1 MRVLL
6 TGGSGFVGGALAR
19 HLVQRGDAVTAFVRR
34 NSRTDALRAL
44 GVKLAEGDL
53 ATGEG
58 LDQALEG
65 VELVHHLAG
74 VTKAASEEGYRRGNA
89 EATRRLALA
98 ISRRTLP
105 PRMVVCSSLA
115 AAGPAR
121 IDHPRSEDEVA
132 SPVSFYGRSKLA
144 AEQAVRNQARSMP
157 AIVLR
162 PPFVYGP
169 GDEVNLPPLLA
180 MARHGLFLKSGF
192 GPKQFSFIHVDD
204 LCQALLSAGERGD
217 TLSEDDPT
225 RGVYFVAD
233 PRAYAWEEFCQ
244 SLSRALGR
252 PKARVVSVPESVGWL
267 AAAGSEMAARIQG
280 KVSILNRD
288 KAREM
293 AQEAWTCSPERA
305 VSALG
310 FRPLYPLDEG
320 LAHTVAWYRKQG
332 LV

>member
-19 HLVQRGDAVTAFVRR
+19 HLVARGDEVTALVRR
-34 NSRTDALRAL
+34 SSRTETLRSL
-44 GVKLAEGDL
+44 GVRLAEGDL

-74 VTKAASEEGYRRGNA
+74 VTKAANEDGYQRGNA
-89 EATRRLALA
+89 EATRLLAQA
-98 ISRRTLP
+98 AARRKAP

-115 AAGPAR
+115 AAGPSR
-121 IDHPRSEDEVA
+121 IDHPRSEAEAA

-144 AEQAVRNQARSMP
+144 AEEAVRAQSASLP

-204 LCQALLSAGERGD
+204 LCVALIAAGEQGETISKGD
-217 TLSEDDPT
+217 ASQ
-225 RGVYFVAD
+225 GVYFVSD
-233 PRAYAWEEFCQ
+233 PRPYSWEEFCQ

-252 PKARVVSVPESVGWL
+252 QSARVVAVPESVGWL
-267 AAAGSEMAARIQG
+267 AAAGSELAARLQG

-293 AQEAWTCSPERA
+293 AQEAWTCSPSRA
-305 VSALG
+305 MSALG
-310 FRPLYPLDEG
+310 FQPLYPLQEG